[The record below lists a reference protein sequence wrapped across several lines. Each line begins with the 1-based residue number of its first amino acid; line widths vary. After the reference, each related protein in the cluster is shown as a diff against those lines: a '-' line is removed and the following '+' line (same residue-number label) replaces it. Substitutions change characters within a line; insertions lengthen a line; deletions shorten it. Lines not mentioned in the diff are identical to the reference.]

1 MRDHLKIILKWIKN
15 LNVRPKTVRLLEENK
30 GIKPLGMDLGNDF
43 LNMKLKVQAK
53 KLYVGLHRT
62 KKILHSQRSHQQSKK
77 TIYGMV
83 KNIRKTYVKYIIGI
97 FVVQRVKIQCCC
109 CSGLGHCCCAS
120 SVPGL
125 GISIFHRCGQ
135 KKFI

>member
-1 MRDHLKIILKWIKN
+1 MRPLKNYLEMDQN

-62 KKILHSQRSHQQSKK
+62 KKILHSQRSKK
-77 TIYGMV
+77 
-83 KNIRKTYVKYIIGI
+83 K
-97 FVVQRVKIQCCC
+97 
-109 CSGLGHCCCAS
+109 
-120 SVPGL
+120 
-125 GISIFHRCGQ
+125 
-135 KKFI
+135 